1 MATTEQVLEDYNSLT
16 EDEKNLVNKKLGLME
31 IPTIQTIYDR
41 RMQFGATARKRN
53 LILFYS
59 NESGTDDDITKWHL
73 NAKVSTLP
81 IPKGDYQM
89 APKEGKK
96 EKEFLAEVQANGLV
110 FSSLDL
116 AMQKHTIDLEIGIF
130 DKKETYRCIF
140 YKEDGV
146 VRKLWCYHY
155 SDGKLYLCVV
165 DLDPVF
171 VHGAPREFLCSK
183 QE

>member
-1 MATTEQVLEDYNSLT
+1 MNNTQQLVDGYNSLT
-16 EDEKNLVNKKLGLME
+16 EEGKISFKNQLGLME

-41 RMQFGATARKRN
+41 RIQFGAIARKRN
-53 LILFYS
+53 LILYYN
-59 NESGTDDDITKWHL
+59 NESGTDDDITNWHP

-96 EKEFLAEVQANGLV
+96 EKEFLAEAETNGLV

-116 AMQKHTIDLEIGIF
+116 AMQKHIIDLEAGIF

-146 VRKLWCYHY
+146 VRKLWCDHN
-155 SDGKLYLCVV
+155 SDGKLNLCVG
-165 DLDPVF
+165 DLHPGHARDAPVGF
-171 VHGAPREFLCSK
+171 FCSK
-183 QE
+183 QQ